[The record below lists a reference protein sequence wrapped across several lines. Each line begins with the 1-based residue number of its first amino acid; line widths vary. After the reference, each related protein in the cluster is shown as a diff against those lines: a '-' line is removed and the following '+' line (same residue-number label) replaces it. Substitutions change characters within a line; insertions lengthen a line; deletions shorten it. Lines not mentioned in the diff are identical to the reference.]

1 MTLQKGGTSGSRKFE
16 IREPFTAENLEML
29 LRALLNRIPMDELDG
44 SYDLNC
50 DGIINS
56 SDYSLLKRYLS

>member
-1 MTLQKGGTSGSRKFE
+1 MTLQKGGTSGSQKFE

-29 LRALLNRIPMDELDG
+29 RRALLNKIPMDELDG